1 LKINN
6 IYPTGNKDS
15 MKKCEGVVRREIN
28 EEVCGGEIGWEVR
41 GEMGNGG
48 RGMVVSGVLDR
59 RCVRR

>member
-1 LKINN
+1 
-6 IYPTGNKDS
+6 